1 MKTSVYRK
9 VHRDILLE
17 WVYDDN
23 NFISESF
30 QILNNSKD
38 QTKSYVGGDLTAN
51 TFDNQLFPVD
61 IVKNKW
67 AKINTTT
74 YNFLQLSNYIMD
86 EPVKHDTIKL
96 HFPAGFNFR
105 EYQGLFV
112 RAYTYDYNNKKLV
125 NLSNFFFDRNDSK
138 QETLIDTVTPPVL
151 YEDRLWDRVIN
162 IDIPS
167 VNFVSLQRTDG
178 LPTPGSINDV
188 LTSGLGLSFT
198 SPIFIDFSFISG
210 IQTIGSLKT
219 YTLINPFTVQVSQ
232 APELNEL
239 QLYAQESSVGDYF
252 EIYPLYNNTFD
263 NYVTFISQSKSIG
276 KAYYT
281 EYLIT
286 TFEQNIK
293 GRTVTYI
300 IDTDF
305 TEIIEWRPILKYS
318 STKVTIDIEMRLI
331 DNVDGSLITRKASYG
346 LTSNQISKYS
356 LNLKKIKIKNVQ
368 KPKIYVKKNVE
379 LAQVD
384 SLTRN
389 NPQELTVS
397 VDVPTLINLNNI
409 QAFSENDLNPKS
421 DSTMLNYH
429 PFGQMKILIQ
439 PFDNLVRF
447 SLATINNGS
456 LSFVDLTNSQNLTIA
471 FRTDKVN
478 YEFNLNVDNSNLKD
492 GGCSFKIPSTSYQ
505 DLKNIYTQKS
515 NLFYITT
522 TNNGVQTVLYS
533 GLFIPSDSQDA
544 NNIFQTNNL
553 LNQQQIDSS
562 IIDDPSKVQTAIA
575 TRKLVQIK

>member
-1 MKTSVYRK
+1 MKTSIYRK

-38 QTKSYVGGDLTAN
+38 NTKSYVGGNLTAN
-51 TFDNQLFPVD
+51 TLNNQLFPVD

-74 YNFLQLSNYIMD
+74 YNFLQLSNYTMAD
-86 EPVKHDTIKL
+86 PVKHDTIKL

-112 RAYTYDYNNKKLV
+112 RAYIYDYNNKKLV
-125 NLSNFFFDRNDSK
+125 NLSNFFFDRNDSS
-138 QETLIDTVTPPVL
+138 QEPLIDTITPPIL
-151 YEDRLWDRVIN
+151 YEDRLWDRIIN

-167 VNFVSLQRTDG
+167 ANFVSLQRTSG

-188 LTSGLGLSFT
+188 LTGGLGLSFT

-210 IQTIGSLKT
+210 IQTVGSLKT

-252 EIYPLYNNTFD
+252 EIYPIYNNTFD
-263 NYVTFISQSKSIG
+263 NFVTFIDQSQSIG

-300 IDTDF
+300 IDKDF

-318 STKVTIDIEMRLI
+318 STAVTIDIEMRLI

-346 LTSNQISKYS
+346 LAPNQISKYS

-368 KPKIYVKKNVE
+368 KPKIYVKKKTE
-379 LAQVD
+379 LAQID

-389 NPQELTVS
+389 NQQELTVS
-397 VDVPTLINLNNI
+397 VDVPTLISLNNI
-409 QAFSENDLNPKS
+409 QSFSENDLNPKS
-421 DSTMLNYH
+421 ELTMSNYH
-429 PFGQMKILIQ
+429 PFGQMKVLIQ

-447 SLATINNGS
+447 
-456 LSFVDLTNSQNLTIA
+456 
-471 FRTDKVN
+471 
-478 YEFNLNVDNSNLKD
+478 Y
-492 GGCSFKIPSTSYQ
+492 
-505 DLKNIYTQKS
+505 
-515 NLFYITT
+515 
-522 TNNGVQTVLYS
+522 
-533 GLFIPSDSQDA
+533 
-544 NNIFQTNNL
+544 
-553 LNQQQIDSS
+553 
-562 IIDDPSKVQTAIA
+562 
-575 TRKLVQIK
+575 

>member
-1 MKTSVYRK
+1 
-9 VHRDILLE
+9 
-17 WVYDDN
+17 
-23 NFISESF
+23 
-30 QILNNSKD
+30 
-38 QTKSYVGGDLTAN
+38 
-51 TFDNQLFPVD
+51 
-61 IVKNKW
+61 
-67 AKINTTT
+67 
-74 YNFLQLSNYIMD
+74 
-86 EPVKHDTIKL
+86 
-96 HFPAGFNFR
+96 
-105 EYQGLFV
+105 
-112 RAYTYDYNNKKLV
+112 
-125 NLSNFFFDRNDSK
+125 
-138 QETLIDTVTPPVL
+138 
-151 YEDRLWDRVIN
+151 
-162 IDIPS
+162 
-167 VNFVSLQRTDG
+167 
-178 LPTPGSINDV
+178 
-188 LTSGLGLSFT
+188 
-198 SPIFIDFSFISG
+198 
-210 IQTIGSLKT
+210 
-219 YTLINPFTVQVSQ
+219 
-232 APELNEL
+232 
-239 QLYAQESSVGDYF
+239 
-252 EIYPLYNNTFD
+252 
-263 NYVTFISQSKSIG
+263 
-276 KAYYT
+276 
-281 EYLIT
+281 
-286 TFEQNIK
+286 
-293 GRTVTYI
+293 
-300 IDTDF
+300 
-305 TEIIEWRPILKYS
+305 
-318 STKVTIDIEMRLI
+318 MRLI

>member
-51 TFDNQLFPVD
+51 TFDSQLFPVD

-293 GRTVTYI
+293 GRTVTYV

-379 LAQVD
+379 LAQID

-456 LSFVDLTNSQNLTIA
+456 LSFVDLTNSQNLKIC

>member
-219 YTLINPFTVQVSQ
+219 YTLINPFTVQVPQ

-447 SLATINNGS
+447 SLATINNGN
-456 LSFVDLTNSQNLTIA
+456 LSFVDLTNSQNLKIC

-553 LNQQQIDSS
+553 LNQQQIESS

>member
-125 NLSNFFFDRNDSK
+125 NLSNFFFDRNDFK
-138 QETLIDTVTPPVL
+138 QEILIDTVTPPVL
-151 YEDRLWDRVIN
+151 YEDRLWDRLIN

-219 YTLINPFTVQVSQ
+219 YTLINPFTVQVPQ

-456 LSFVDLTNSQNLTIA
+456 LSFVDLTNSQNLKIC